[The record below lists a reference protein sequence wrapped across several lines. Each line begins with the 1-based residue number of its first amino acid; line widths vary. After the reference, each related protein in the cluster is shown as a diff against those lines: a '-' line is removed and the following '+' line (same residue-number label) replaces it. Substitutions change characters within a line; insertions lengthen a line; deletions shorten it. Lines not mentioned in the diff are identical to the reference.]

1 MKTKVFTLLSIIPL
15 LLSSCSFKGDTESY
29 RNGEIMYEDN
39 LTYETAFVD
48 ANFYLIDSL
57 IKAEETFTFYI
68 TNKNCASC
76 TDFKDKITS
85 YIKDTKQL
93 IYRFD
98 ISTSPEDL
106 QKLGKAYSDFFFP
119 GGSIVTPQVYVF
131 SAKKAC
137 QFVKNTRYETTTMF
151 ANAMKE
157 YVYETNVYNIS
168 TLDTFNKFIE
178 KNDELVFYAHKRT
191 NTFSVSVFKNEVR
204 NLINRTNKV
213 FALVDIDRFSEADAK
228 AFYDKFGF
236 GDFPPISFMAG
247 YYKNQELVNV
257 MAHEKQAGDIH
268 AFLADL
274 L

>member
-48 ANFYLIDSL
+48 ANFDLIDSL

-68 TNKNCASC
+68 TNKDCASC

-85 YIKDTKQL
+85 YVKDTKQL

-98 ISTSPEDL
+98 LATNPEDF
-106 QKLGKAYSDFFFP
+106 QKLGEAYHDFFFQ
-119 GGSIVTPQVYVF
+119 GRVIVTPQVYVF

-137 QFVKNTRYETTTMF
+137 QYVKNTRYETTTMF
-151 ANAMKE
+151 TNAMKD
-157 YVYETNVYNIS
+157 YVYETNVYKIS
-168 TLDTFNKFIE
+168 TYKTFEKFIE
-178 KNDELVFYAHKRT
+178 FNNELPFFTYDRKDSS
-191 NTFSVSVFKNEVR
+191 NTLIFKNEVR
-204 NLINRTNKV
+204 ELINKTNKT
-213 FALVDIDRFSEADAK
+213 FALLDLARFTDEDKESLKDRINNVDLDTNCV
-228 AFYDKFGF
+228 
-236 GDFPPISFMAG
+236 AG
-247 YYKNQELVNV
+247 YFKNKELISTKTN
-257 MAHEKQAGDIH
+257 EKAGSIKSY
-268 AFLADL
+268 LADL